1 MRYPLLAACLGL
13 CVSAQAESLDAR
25 IAEGTALIPAFQKH
39 LLETVQGAMRQGG
52 PAQAVAACQTLAPG
66 IAEAH
71 GQDGWRV
78 GRTALKVRNPAN
90 APDAWERE
98 VLEDF
103 ARRAQA
109 GEPLAGMQRAEV
121 VDGEV
126 RVMKPIATGAPCL
139 ACHGTQVELQLAR
152 LIRERY
158 PDDQA
163 TGFREGELRGAF
175 TLRRPVADEG

>member
-71 GQDGWRV
+71 GQAGWRV

-90 APDAWERE
+90 APDTWERQ

-126 RVMKPIATGAPCL
+126 RVMKPITTGAPCL
-139 ACHGTQVELQLAR
+139 ACHGTQVEPQLAR

-175 TLRRPVADEG
+175 TLRRPVDDEG

>member
-25 IAEGTALIPAFQKH
+25 IAEGAALIPAFQKH

-52 PAQAVAACQTLAPG
+52 PAQA
-66 IAEAH
+66 
-71 GQDGWRV
+71 
-78 GRTALKVRNPAN
+78 
-90 APDAWERE
+90 
-98 VLEDF
+98 
-103 ARRAQA
+103 
-109 GEPLAGMQRAEV
+109 GEPLASMQRAEV

-126 RVMKPIATGAPCL
+126 RVMKPIVTGAPCL
-139 ACHGTQVELQLAR
+139 ACHGTQVEPQLAR

-175 TLRRPVADEG
+175 TLRRPVDDEG